1 MSMLGKT
8 VIVTGANSGIG
19 LVTTRELARQGATVV
34 MACRSQERGSRA
46 LAEIKRAVPEADVHL
61 MLCDLSA
68 PPSVRQFADSFK
80 QQYDRLDVLVNN
92 AGLYNVTRQVT
103 ADGLESTFAINHLGH
118 FLLTNL
124 LLDRLQASTPS
135 RIINVSSGAHA
146 MGRLDLDDLQN
157 ARGRYR
163 GFQVYGESKLCNVLF
178 TYELARR
185 LQGTGVTANCLHP
198 GFVNTNFGRNN
209 GFLSHIIGSAVSLF
223 ALNVEEGAQT
233 SIYLAT
239 SPEVEGVSGKYFVKS
254 RPQSSSRAS
263 YDEALQRGLWE
274 KSAALAGLSA

>member
-1 MSMLGKT
+1 MSMQGR
-8 VIVTGANSGIG
+8 VCIVTGANSGVG
-19 LVTTRELARQGATVV
+19 LVTTRELARQGATVI
-34 MACRSQERGSRA
+34 MACRSQERGSQA
-46 LAEIKRAVPEADVHL
+46 LAEIKRAFAGADVHL
-61 MLCDLSA
+61 MRIDLSA
-68 PPSVRQFADSFK
+68 PDSVRQFAAAF
-80 QQYDRLDVLVNN
+80 QEQYDRLDVLVNN
-92 AGLYNVTRQVT
+92 AGLYNITRQVT

-124 LLDRLQASTPS
+124 LLERLKASAPS
-135 RIINVSSGAHA
+135 RIITVSSNAHA

-157 ARGRYR
+157 ARGHYR

-185 LQGTGVTANCLHP
+185 LTGTGVTANCLHP

-209 GFLSHIIGSAVSLF
+209 GFLSRIIGPAVSLF

-239 SPEVEGVSGKYFVKS
+239 SPEVEDVSGKYFVKS
-254 RPQSSSRAS
+254 QPQASSRAS

-274 KSAALAGLSA
+274 KSAALVGLE